1 VAKQLGC
8 PLVNVC
14 LLAHAREAD
23 TLAMLEASDTPAL
36 DASAHTLP
44 ADDSVLVSRGLIE
57 RMQAEI
63 KFSQTRIEAL
73 NFEIAR
79 LKRWRFGT
87 SAESLDSSTQ
97 AVLFDAILS
106 DTAQEDAAAKDVAA
120 NPPAAPRSK
129 GQAVRQALPLSLP
142 RVDRH
147 HDIDAT
153 HCACGQAFTRIGQEV
168 SEQLDCVPAQFFVL
182 RNIRGK
188 FACACCQTIQAA
200 PMPAQMIDKG
210 IPAAGLLAQVAIA
223 KIDDHLPLYRQTEI
237 YARSGVHIARSSMAQ
252 WLGICGVRLAPL
264 AAALKDFI
272 LDRGVI
278 HVDETPVSL
287 LAPGRGRTRRAYVWV
302 YRTTD
307 FETRRAVLYDFTL
320 SRGGEHP
327 RRVLGEFSGTLVTD
341 DFSGYHALHRQGVRA
356 ALCMAHARRKLFE
369 VHVLN
374 GSQIAAQAVAMI
386 AKLYEIE
393 RQAKQLNAQDRLQ
406 IRQLQSRPVADALH
420 GWLATQRQLL
430 VKADATA
437 KAIDYALSNWPALTR
452 FLDDGAVPI
461 DNNAAEN
468 AIRPLAVGR
477 KNWLFVGSQLAGERA
492 AVLMSLIESAKLN
505 GHDPWAYLKDVFE
518 RLPTLKN
525 RDLAQLLPHDWRPAT
540 SIVGPAAA
548 ARA

>member
-1 VAKQLGC
+1 
-8 PLVNVC
+8 
-14 LLAHAREAD
+14 
-23 TLAMLEASDTPAL
+23 MLEALISPAPET
-36 DASAHTLP
+36 SP
-44 ADDSVLVSRGLIE
+44 ADDSVPVLRALIE

-63 KFSQTRIEAL
+63 KFSRTRIEAL

-79 LKRWRFGT
+79 LKRWRFGS

-97 AVLFDAILS
+97 AVLFDAILI
-106 DTAQEDAAAKDVAA
+106 DTAAEDQAARDAATK
-120 NPPAAPRSK
+120 PPAAPRVK
-129 GQAVRQALPLSLP
+129 GKSVRQTLPANLP

-147 HDIDAT
+147 HDILAT
-153 HCACGQAFTRIGQEV
+153 HCACGQAFKRIGEEL

-188 FACACCQTIQAA
+188 FACPCCQTIQAA

-237 YARSGVHIARSSMAQ
+237 YARSGVHIPRSSMAQ
-252 WLGICGVRLAPL
+252 WLGICGLRLAPL
-264 AAALKDFI
+264 GAALQAFI
-272 LDRGVI
+272 LGREVI

-287 LAPGRGRTRRAYVWV
+287 LAPGRGKTKKAYVWV
-302 YRTTD
+302 YRTTN
-307 FETRRAVLYDFTL
+307 FEAQRGVLYDFTL

-341 DFSGYHALHRQGVRA
+341 DFSGYHALHRQGITA
-356 ALCMAHARRKLFE
+356 AFCMAHARRKLFE
-369 VHVLN
+369 AFELN
-374 GSQIAAQAVAMI
+374 ASQIAGQAVALI

-393 RQAKQLNAQDRLQ
+393 REAKQLKPGDRLQ
-406 IRQLQSRPVADALH
+406 VRQLQSKPVADALH
-420 GWLATQRQLL
+420 AWLTTQRARL

-437 KAIDYALSNWPALTR
+437 RAIDYALSNWTALTR
-452 FLDDGAVPI
+452 FIDDGAVPI

-468 AIRPLAVGR
+468 AIRPLAIGR

-525 RDLAQLLPHDWRPAT
+525 RDLAQLLPHNWRPAIE
-540 SIVGPAAA
+540 IVTPAGTTAA
-548 ARA
+548 TATVAAV